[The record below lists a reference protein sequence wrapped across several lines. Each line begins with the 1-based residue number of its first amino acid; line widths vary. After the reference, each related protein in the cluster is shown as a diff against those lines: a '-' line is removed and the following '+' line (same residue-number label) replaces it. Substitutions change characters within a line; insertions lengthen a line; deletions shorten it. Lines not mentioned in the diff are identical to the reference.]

1 MAALGHLS
9 WIHWAIYWT
18 SQIFAMIM
26 DSEKWRLVG
35 PTANI
40 ASFKKM
46 IQVLTN
52 CSYKNEAVYKL
63 QPSYTKAMNK

>member
-1 MAALGHLS
+1 MVELGHLS
-9 WIHWAIYWT
+9 RIHWAIYWT
-18 SQIFAMIM
+18 LQIFAMVM

-40 ASFKKM
+40 ASSKKL

-63 QPSYTKAMNK
+63 QSSYMKAMNK